1 MLLVKKKEEEISRK
15 CMQKMLQINGFE
27 RGDIYRENEKVLK

>member
-15 CMQKMLQINGFE
+15 CMQKMLQINEIRNFKRID
-27 RGDIYRENEKVLK
+27 RGDI

>member
-1 MLLVKKKEEEISRK
+1 
-15 CMQKMLQINGFE
+15 MQKMLQINEIRNFKRIE